1 MRNLTVT
8 ERINVPADRAWEILS
23 RGAGE
28 SVGREVR
35 KWVEGEGVRL
45 GSAERALPLR
55 SARVGV
61 SVRHAA
67 PAAAEVTFQVDY
79 RVGWGPLG
87 WLVNAALLR
96 PAMRRWFIQAIERL
110 ERRAAAPGPTPN
122 KRREGKLV
130 EARMVL
136 AA

>member
-8 ERINVPADRAWEILS
+8 EKINVPADRAWEILS
-23 RGAGE
+23 RSAGE

-45 GSAERALPLR
+45 GPAERALPLR
-55 SARVGV
+55 RARVDV

-79 RVGWGPLG
+79 RVGYGPLG
-87 WLVNAALLR
+87 WLVNAAFLR
-96 PAMRRWFIQAIERL
+96 PAMRRWFVQAIERL
-110 ERRAAAPGPTPN
+110 ERCAAAPGFVPN
-122 KRREGKLV
+122 KRRGGKLV

-136 AA
+136 AG

>member
-1 MRNLTVT
+1 M
-8 ERINVPADRAWEILS
+8 
-23 RGAGE
+23 
-28 SVGREVR
+28 GREVR

-45 GSAERALPLR
+45 GPAERALPLR
-55 SARVGV
+55 SARVDV

-79 RVGWGPLG
+79 RVGYGPLG
-87 WLVNAALLR
+87 WLVNAAFLR
-96 PAMRRWFIQAIERL
+96 PAMRRWFIRAIGRL
-110 ERRAAAPGPTPN
+110 ERCAAAPGFVPD

>member
-8 ERINVPADRAWEILS
+8 ERINVPADRAWEIIS
-23 RGAGE
+23 RSAGE

-35 KWVEGEGVRL
+35 KWVEGEGFRL
-45 GSAERALPLR
+45 GPAERALPLR

-79 RVGWGPLG
+79 VAGWGPVG
-87 WLVNAALLR
+87 WLVNAAFLR
-96 PAMRRWFIQAIERL
+96 PAMRRWFTQAIGRL
-110 ERRAAAPGPTPN
+110 ERCAAAPGPTSN

-130 EARMVL
+130 EAQVVL

>member
-1 MRNLTVT
+1 MTVT
-8 ERINVPADRAWEILS
+8 EKINVPADRAWEIIS

-28 SVGREVR
+28 SVGGEVR
-35 KWVEGEGVRL
+35 KWVEGDGVRL
-45 GSAERALPLR
+45 GSAERALPIR

-61 SVRHAA
+61 SVRHAD
-67 PAAAEVTFQVDY
+67 PAAAEVSFQVDY
-79 RVGWGPLG
+79 RVGYGPLG
-87 WLVNAALLR
+87 WLVNAAFLR

-110 ERRAAAPGPTPN
+110 EGCAAAPGFVPD

-130 EARMVL
+130 EARGVL

>member
-8 ERINVPADRAWEILS
+8 EKINAPADRAWEILS

-28 SVGREVR
+28 RVGREVR

-45 GSAERALPLR
+45 GPAERALPLR
-55 SARVGV
+55 SARVDV

-79 RVGWGPLG
+79 RVGYGPLG
-87 WLVNAALLR
+87 WLVNAAILR
-96 PAMRRWFIQAIERL
+96 PAMRRWFIHAIERI
-110 ERRAAAPGPTPN
+110 EGCAAAPGFVPS
-122 KRREGKLV
+122 KRREGKFV